1 MKMVSRNVGRCVTEY
16 KREDFTQIVGT
27 FSDGYVTVSQFT
39 HPQPKDLS
47 QVKFG
52 SYGTDRKKE
61 PRCSIGEILYGINPD
76 GTLTELMSI
85 IDSSD

>member
-16 KREDFTQIVGT
+16 KREDFAQIVST
-27 FSDGYVTVSQFT
+27 FKEGYVTVSQFT
-39 HPQPKDLS
+39 HPQPKELG

-52 SYGTDRKKE
+52 SYGTDRHKE
-61 PRCSIGEILYGINPD
+61 PRCSIGEHLYGINDD